1 MFNYRHSRLVVKVS
15 NCGLPCHEFEPSTT
29 KDPPCREAMQLLWMS
44 LRSAAIVP
52 IKAVPIEMREMFLM
66 GLATCNCDDP
76 GHRDL
81 LNGKGEKKG
90 GGTQGRKGIKM
101 RN

>member
-1 MFNYRHSRLVVKVS
+1 MDKPALIPAPGECTRS
-15 NCGLPCHEFEPSTT
+15 
-29 KDPPCREAMQLLWMS
+29 AMLLWMS
-44 LRSAAIVP
+44 LRSAATVP

-66 GLATCNCDDP
+66 GMARCNCDDP

-90 GGTQGRKGIKM
+90 VELKGEKE
-101 RN
+101 